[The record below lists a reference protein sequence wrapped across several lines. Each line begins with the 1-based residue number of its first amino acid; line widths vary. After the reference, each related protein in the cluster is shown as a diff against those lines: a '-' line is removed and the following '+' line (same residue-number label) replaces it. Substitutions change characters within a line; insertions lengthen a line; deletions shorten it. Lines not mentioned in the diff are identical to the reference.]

1 MEVYST
7 IVSFFQEGGLF
18 MYPIVLI
25 FALGLAIAVERYLFL
40 TVITTKNK
48 VNSPDR
54 LELKNVGTGMAKA
67 TALFW
72 GRFAEPTLVEPLEV
86 IRRGST

>member
-40 TVITTKNK
+40 TVTTTKNK
-48 VNSPDR
+48 VLCKKVTPYQRSVNF
-54 LELKNVGTGMAKA
+54 
-67 TALFW
+67 TA
-72 GRFAEPTLVEPLEV
+72 AA
-86 IRRGST
+86 